1 MAFDLLVLVL
11 SVAGLMRTG
20 HGRGSG
26 LWKLLFRDGIAYFAV
41 AFVGNFIA
49 FVSASVRLASASHS
63 LARLLFCVLDFRH
76 FASQRGVRLS
86 PRLLQTRTNLCQIV

>member
-1 MAFDLLVLVL
+1 MRPAMTFDFLVLVL

-49 FVSASVRLASASHS
+49 FVSATSIRLASTHHS
-63 LARLLFCVLDFRH
+63 FVLFN
-76 FASQRGVRLS
+76 VRF
-86 PRLLQTRTNLCQIV
+86 LQFCI